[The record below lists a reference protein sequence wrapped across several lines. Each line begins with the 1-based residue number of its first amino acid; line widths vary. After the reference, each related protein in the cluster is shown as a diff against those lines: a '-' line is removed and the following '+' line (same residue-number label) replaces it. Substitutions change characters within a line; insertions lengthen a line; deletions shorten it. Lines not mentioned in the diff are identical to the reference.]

1 MSDDSPVCL
10 RLIRGREVNSGGV
23 IIPLNVGS
31 NENGARSQSDHSTKN
46 GQSHCFTILV
56 FSELA
61 VNRFIG
67 ASQSILLNGPGPLLD
82 RQQIAVHLIAD
93 HRSSHT
99 TCDATLVRR
108 RPVIVRTRREICR
121 TVGAP
126 REAGVAVP
134 GTKHPVE
141 FSYRLA

>member
-10 RLIRGREVNSGGV
+10 WLIRGREVNSGGV
-23 IIPLNVGS
+23 SIPLNVGS
-31 NENGARSQSDHSTKN
+31 NENGAHSQSDYSAKN

-61 VNRFIG
+61 VNRSIG

-82 RQQIAVHLIAD
+82 RRQIAVRLIAD

-108 RPVIVRTRREICR
+108 RPVIGRARR
-121 TVGAP
+121 
-126 REAGVAVP
+126 
-134 GTKHPVE
+134 
-141 FSYRLA
+141 